1 MDTFASDKQKAM
13 EIPKRLQEFLF
24 GKRFRV
30 FRHLL
35 FWLFIYADEV
45 LGVLGLTENLETPG
59 IMWILNI
66 SADMFMVYL
75 NLYVL
80 IPRLFL
86 KGRISLYFLWTVLSV
101 LAVILSN
108 YWTEYGSAFE
118 GTGLVPADYYD
129 FESYNFVPPDIFTYI
144 VGSSW
149 TNAGIVAL
157 AVAFKLFQ
165 ESFSSNVKIQNLRED
180 KLKTELAYLKTQV
193 NPHFLFNTLNNMYVM
208 ARKKNDNLP
217 DTIMQL
223 SDLLRYQLYDT
234 EEDLVPLDK
243 EITYL
248 KNYLELEQLRRQHL
262 TLEFEISGNT
272 GSQKIRPLIL
282 LPYIENAFKY
292 SNSGSGSDFI
302 KISLNAKPTSIEFSV
317 ENNKG
322 TLHRRDVGGIGM
334 ENASRRLELAYPDKH
349 VLDISETDEAFL
361 VSLKLDTL

>member
-1 MDTFASDKQKAM
+1 M
-13 EIPKRLQEFLF
+13 EIPKRLQDFLF
-24 GKRFRV
+24 GKRFRI

-35 FWLFIYADEV
+35 FWLFIYADEI
-45 LGVLGLTENLETPG
+45 LGLLGFTEKLETPG
-59 IMWILNI
+59 IIWIINM

-80 IPRLFL
+80 IPRFFL
-86 KGRISLYFLWTVLSV
+86 KGRITIYFLLTMLSV
-101 LAVILSN
+101 LLVILIN
-108 YWTEYGSAFE
+108 YWTEYGGAFE
-118 GTGLVPADYYD
+118 GIGLVPADYYD
-129 FESYNFVPPDIFTYI
+129 LESYNFVPGILTY
-144 VGSSW
+144 VVDNSW

-157 AVAFKLFQ
+157 AVSFKLFQ
-165 ESFSSNVKIQNLRED
+165 ESFNSNVKIQNLRED

-208 ARKKNDNLP
+208 ARKKNDALP

-223 SDLLRYQLYDT
+223 ADLLRYQLYDT

-243 EITYL
+243 EISYL
-248 KNYLELEQLRRQHL
+248 KNYLELELLRRQHL
-262 TLEFEISGNT
+262 KLEFDISGNT
-272 GSQKIRPLIL
+272 SSQKIRPLIL

-302 KISLNAKPTSIEFSV
+302 KITLNAKPASIEFSV

-349 VLDISETDEAFL
+349 QLDISETDQAFL
-361 VSLKLDTL
+361 VSLKMETK